1 MPDSTDEEENAEE
14 GWQQEEDVDD
24 DDPSNGLPDQQRSE
38 DYDPNADDADQTFID
53 RARGNRRSD
62 ALLSCP
68 GCLTTVCIDCQ
79 AHAYKDGQFR
89 AMFSINTRV
98 DKSRQVSSTTPTGRR
113 EKRRRG
119 QEQAGREVGA
129 SEQPL
134 SAVVCNVCGVLVGA
148 QDSDEIFHFFHVVAS
163 TA

>member
-1 MPDSTDEEENAEE
+1 MWKHGVQHSL
-14 GWQQEEDVDD
+14 
-24 DDPSNGLPDQQRSE
+24 GL
-38 DYDPNADDADQTFID
+38 
-53 RARGNRRSD
+53 
-62 ALLSCP
+62 
-68 GCLTTVCIDCQ
+68 
-79 AHAYKDGQFR
+79 H
-89 AMFSINTRV
+89 RV
-98 DKSRQVSSTTPTGRR
+98 DKSRQVSTTTPTGRR

-119 QEQAGREVGA
+119 QEQAGREVVA